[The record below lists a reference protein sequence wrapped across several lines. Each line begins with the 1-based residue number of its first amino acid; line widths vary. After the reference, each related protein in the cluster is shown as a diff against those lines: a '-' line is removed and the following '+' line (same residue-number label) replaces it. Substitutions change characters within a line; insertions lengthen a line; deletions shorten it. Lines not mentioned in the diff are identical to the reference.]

1 MGVQGTTP
9 IQKKKKM
16 DSEQGVEDLEQHTE
30 QTVQTMENME
40 AEQTVEELQR
50 KTKQTEQTEQI
61 LGNVELKTEQ
71 IQMTDNVG
79 TEQGVDSVD
88 AEKRVD
94 SAGPGM
100 RRLWKTFR
108 LST

>member
-9 IQKKKKM
+9 IQKKKM

-50 KTKQTEQTEQI
+50 KTKQI

-71 IQMTDNVG
+71 IQMTDSVG

-88 AEKRVD
+88 AEKRVE
-94 SAGPGM
+94 SAGDEET
-100 RRLWKTFR
+100 LENV
-108 LST
+108 

>member
-16 DSEQGVEDLEQHTE
+16 DSEQGVEDLEQHNE

-94 SAGPGM
+94 SAGDEET
-100 RRLWKTFR
+100 LENV
-108 LST
+108 